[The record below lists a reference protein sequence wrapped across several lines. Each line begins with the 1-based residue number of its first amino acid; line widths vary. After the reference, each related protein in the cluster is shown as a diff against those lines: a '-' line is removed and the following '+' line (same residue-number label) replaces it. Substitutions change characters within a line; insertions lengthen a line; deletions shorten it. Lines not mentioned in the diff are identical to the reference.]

1 MFWKC
6 QWKSKKK
13 WNWFLI
19 ILHLAPQI
27 QNIIIFI
34 CDQYKEI
41 NQLLHTFFFFL
52 ELWYVFDTECISVW
66 TSHVPG
72 AQCAFSGAML
82 LKSAGQWGNPVNSA
96 GVRWVQEERLTRAPK
111 SHRPLNRNVA
121 SSFSVI
127 LTACFF
133 ESSRSGLLPLE
144 PPSCHLNGLCLSL
157 PPSVVHPRW
166 GLTHLMRPNFTLAS
180 PQV

>member
-41 NQLLHTFFFFL
+41 NQLLHTFFSLGTLVCIWHRVHLGLDQPCSRCSVCFFCD
-52 ELWYVFDTECISVW
+52 WKVQV
-66 TSHVPG
+66 G
-72 AQCAFSGAML
+72 G
-82 LKSAGQWGNPVNSA
+82 GNPVNSA

-133 ESSRSGLLPLE
+133 ESSLSGLLPLE

-157 PPSVVHPRW
+157 PSSVVHPRW